1 MNTKTLTSNTPGA
14 TEFNRSTRDAAW
26 TIFKYAVVIIVCAAF
41 FAPLIYAISTSL
53 KSQVQM
59 LQQPRAFFPLPLH
72 PENYVEVF
80 NSYPVIRYFRNTLI
94 VVGAVLV
101 CNLLVSSFAGYALSR
116 IQWKG
121 REAFFMLTVS
131 TMFMP
136 LFLLLLPRFLIFKEL
151 GMLGT
156 LLPLIIAP
164 ALGSPTSIFLMRQ
177 YYRSIPMDL
186 SEAAMIDGCSE
197 FGIYWRIILPLTKPA
212 LATIAIFTVRW
223 RWNDFIQPLI
233 YLQSEKLY
241 TVTMGLYTIMGTSA
255 EEINIHHVMAFVIM
269 SIAPMILIFL
279 AAQRHFV
286 EGSTHTGL
294 KG

>member
-1 MNTKTLTSNTPGA
+1 M
-14 TEFNRSTRDAAW
+14 STR
-26 TIFKYAVVIIVCAAF
+26 TLSTGEMTQSVLKYALVILICAAF
-41 FAPLIYAISTSL
+41 VAPFFYAISTSL

-59 LQQPRAFFPLPLH
+59 MQQPRAFFPAPLH
-72 PENYVEVF
+72 FENYLEVF
-80 NSYPVIRYFRNTLI
+80 NRYAVVRYFRNTLI
-94 VVGAVLV
+94 VVGAVLLF
-101 CNLLVSSFAGYALSR
+101 NLLVSSFAGYALSR

-121 REAFFMLTVS
+121 REFLFLVTVS

-255 EEINIHHVMAFVIM
+255 EEINIHHVMAFVVM

-279 AAQRHFV
+279 VAQRHFV

>member
-1 MNTKTLTSNTPGA
+1 MSTRTL
-14 TEFNRSTRDAAW
+14 STRDV
-26 TIFKYAVVIIVCAAF
+26 TQSVLKYALVILICAAF
-41 FAPLIYAISTSL
+41 VAPFFYAISTSL
-53 KSQVQM
+53 KSQIQM
-59 LQQPRAFFPLPLH
+59 MQQPRAFFPAPLH
-72 PENYVEVF
+72 FENYIEVF
-80 NSYPVIRYFRNTLI
+80 NRYAVVRYFRNTLI

-101 CNLLVSSFAGYALSR
+101 FNLLVSSFAGYALSR

-121 REAFFMLTVS
+121 REFLFLVTVS

-151 GMLGT
+151 GMLET

-186 SEAAMIDGCSE
+186 SEAAMIDGCTE

-279 AAQRHFV
+279 IAQRHFV

>member
-1 MNTKTLTSNTPGA
+1 MYTASLKKINLMQDIVKYTLVIVVCV
-14 TEFNRSTRDAAW
+14 
-26 TIFKYAVVIIVCAAF
+26 IFF
-41 FAPLIYAISTSL
+41 SPFIYAISTSL
-53 KSQVQM
+53 KSEVQM
-59 LQQPRAFFPLPLH
+59 LQQPRAFFPQPLH
-72 PENYVEVF
+72 FENFVDVF
-80 NSYPVIRYFRNTLI
+80 NRYPVVRYFTNTII
-94 VVGAVLV
+94 VVVSVLV
-101 CNLLVSSFAGYALSR
+101 CNLIVSSFAGYALSR

-121 REAFFMLTVS
+121 RELFFLITIS

-136 LFLLLLPRFLIFKEL
+136 LFLLLLPRFLIFKEV
-151 GMLGT
+151 GVLGT

-164 ALGSPTSIFLMRQ
+164 ALGSPTCIFLMRQ

-186 SEAAMIDGCSE
+186 SEAAIIDGCTE
-197 FGIYWRIILPLTKPA
+197 MGVYWRIILPLTKPA

-255 EEINIHHVMAFVIM
+255 EEVNVHHVMAFVIM
-269 SIAPMILIFL
+269 SILPMIIIFL
-279 AAQRHFV
+279 FAQKHFV
-286 EGSTHTGL
+286 KSSTHTGL

>member
-1 MNTKTLTSNTPGA
+1 M
-14 TEFNRSTRDAAW
+14 STR
-26 TIFKYAVVIIVCAAF
+26 TLSTGEMTQSVLKYALVILICAAF
-41 FAPLIYAISTSL
+41 VAPFFYAISTSL

-59 LQQPRAFFPLPLH
+59 MQQPRAFFPAPLH
-72 PENYVEVF
+72 FENYLEVF
-80 NSYPVIRYFRNTLI
+80 NRYAVVRYFRNTLI

-101 CNLLVSSFAGYALSR
+101 FNLLVSSFAGYALSR

-121 REAFFMLTVS
+121 REFLFLVTVS

-255 EEINIHHVMAFVIM
+255 EEINIHHVMAFVVM

-279 AAQRHFV
+279 VAQRHFV